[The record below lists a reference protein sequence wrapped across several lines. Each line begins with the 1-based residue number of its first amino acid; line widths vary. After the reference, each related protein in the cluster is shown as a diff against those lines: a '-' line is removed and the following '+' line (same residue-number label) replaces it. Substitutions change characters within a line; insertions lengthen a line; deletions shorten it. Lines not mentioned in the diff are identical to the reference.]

1 LIKEI
6 IMANLLQYLDD
17 WVQERIDPPPVVGF
31 LGIKLLACADGTAR
45 VEMETSAQHH
55 NPMGIVH
62 GGILCDLA
70 DVAMGVAV
78 ATKLQDGQTFSTT
91 DLHIHYFK
99 SVQKGLLTAVAEVVH
114 RGRST
119 VFVECKISDEKSIM
133 IAKASSTCLI
143 R

>member
-1 LIKEI
+1 
-6 IMANLLQYLDD
+6 MANLLQYLDD
-17 WVQERIDPPPVVGF
+17 WVQERIDPPPVVRF
-31 LGIKLLACADGTAR
+31 LGIKLLSCADGAAC
-45 VEMETSAQHH
+45 VEMETSGKHH

-62 GGILCDLA
+62 GGILCDIA

-99 SVQKGLLTAVAEVVH
+99 SVQKGLLTAEAEVVH

-119 VFVECKISDEKSIM
+119 MFVECRINDGQSM
-133 IAKASSTCLI
+133 LIAKVTSTCLV